1 VNASTGTGGTGAP
14 KSADRSNGTT
24 PNWTRFG
31 NAIGPAGAPLDP
43 FAIERFVILPEERSA
58 RLNASLSFQRQ
69 EGAQQN
75 KSKFACGSRSLRLCQ
90 SVSGTTDGH
99 AERVSA
105 TSRRFLKLAN
115 EANQAYAKAALTEL
129 AAEFRKA
136 ADIVERRI
144 RQAYETSG
152 SVSV

>member
-1 VNASTGTGGTGAP
+1 MDTR
-14 KSADRSNGTT
+14 KEYRQRAD
-24 PNWTRFG
+24 
-31 NAIGPAGAPLDP
+31 D
-43 FAIERFVILPEERSA
+43 
-58 RLNASLSFQRQ
+58 
-69 EGAQQN
+69 
-75 KSKFACGSRSLRLCQ
+75 C
-90 SVSGTTDGH
+90 
-99 AERVSA
+99 
-105 TSRRFLKLAN
+105 LKLAN